1 MTYDY
6 YVIMIHNVFSSCQ
19 LSYVG
24 VKFKSE
30 EKMWLLFQQNIQNEE
45 LSSYVYLSCESF
57 KASKLTFKV
66 MCLRKADHRNINH
79 NTWS

>member
-1 MTYDY
+1 M
-6 YVIMIHNVFSSCQ
+6 
-19 LSYVG
+19 G

-45 LSSYVYLSCESF
+45 LSSYVYLSRTSF
-57 KASKLTFKV
+57 KASKLTFIV
-66 MCLRKADHRNINH
+66 MCLRMKEKVDHRNIYH